1 MNPNIE
7 VLRKTRHF
15 ALNLI
20 ADLSDEQLN
29 KIPEGFG
36 NNIIWNLGHL
46 VAAQE
51 GVCYKRSG
59 APTNISE
66 EFFQAYKPGSKP
78 EREASA
84 EEIAQIKGLLLSSLD
99 DLERDHAAGK
109 LIMTPWTTRYGVDIN
124 TIEDGISFLQFHE
137 GLHQGYVTALVKL
150 VK

>member
-20 ADLSDEQLN
+20 DGLTDEQLN
-29 KIPEGFG
+29 KIPEGFS

-59 APTNISE
+59 VEANIPD
-66 EFFQAYKPGSKP
+66 EFFHGYKPGSKP
-78 EREASA
+78 EKDASA
-84 EEIAQIKGLLLSSLD
+84 EEIAQIKSLLLTSLD

-109 LIMTPWTTRYGVDIN
+109 LIMNPWTTRYGIDIN

-137 GLHQGYVTALVKL
+137 GLHQGYITAMVKM